1 MNLITIEMTIPSMRI
16 FVYKIIEERKS
27 SLKLEPSEVTLEKEG
42 KIGKVEQ
49 LYTIK
54 SLSRNSKSGH
64 SEHWYEEQW
73 ENPHE
78 RKNPTHTQQ

>member
-16 FVYKIIEERKS
+16 FVFKIIEERKS

-49 LYTIK
+49 LCRIK
-54 SLSRNSKSGH
+54 SLSLNSKSGH
-64 SEHWYEEQW
+64 SEHWYEEQC
-73 ENPHE
+73 EKPVVPRKE
-78 RKNPTHTQQ
+78 RT